1 MPGKK
6 MCVDLPARFPRRS
19 KAKRELCVSKQ
30 GEKIP
35 QEIRSI
41 IKDLLRDAHYTKG
54 EIADKCGVSRALVN
68 YYLEKDPELKAA
80 YQSAWMERMQ
90 QVEMAMVDRAINGR
104 NEMAAQQASEF
115 LLSHNMRERYDDKA
129 VTPDRLA
136 TLPKIIVPIAVPV
149 RTHKADAMP
158 EEEPPIDV

>member
-6 MCVDLPARFPRRS
+6 MCVDLPAGFPRRS
-19 KAKRELCVSKQ
+19 KARNELCVSKP

-35 QEIRSI
+35 QEIRNI

-54 EIADKCGVSRALVN
+54 EIADRCGVSRALVN

-90 QVEMAMVDRAINGR
+90 QVETAMVDRAINGR

-115 LLSHNMRERYDDKA
+115 LLSHNMRERYDDKT

-149 RTHKADAMP
+149 RTKKTSTLS

>member
-1 MPGKK
+1 MPVNKR
-6 MCVDLPARFPRRS
+6 CVDLPAGFPRRS
-19 KAKRELCVSKQ
+19 KAKRELCVAKS

-35 QEIRSI
+35 AEVRSI

-54 EIADKCGVSRALVN
+54 EIADRCGVSRATVEH
-68 YYLEKDPELKAA
+68 YLTKDPELKAA

-115 LLSHNMRERYDDKA
+115 LLTHNMRERYDDKA
-129 VTPDRLA
+129 VTQDRLA

-149 RTHKADAMP
+149 RTNKPDAMS
-158 EEEPPIDV
+158 EGEPPIDV